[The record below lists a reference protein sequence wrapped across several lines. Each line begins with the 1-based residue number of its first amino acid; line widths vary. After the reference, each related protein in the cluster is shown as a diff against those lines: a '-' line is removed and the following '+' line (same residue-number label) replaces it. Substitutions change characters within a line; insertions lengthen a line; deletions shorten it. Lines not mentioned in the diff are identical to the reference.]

1 MLEFLKE
8 NFFMP
13 LYLLALVIALYRYR
27 LYYDGLLCNFPI
39 LIAYTLLSEIL
50 GYLIYTFDNFHI
62 VDSELYP
69 YANNFV
75 FNIYDI
81 VFFLYFYYIF
91 WKIVNEVKYKNLI
104 LYGAILY
111 IMAVCI
117 NAIYQDAIIFP
128 QVFASTIGSI
138 ILVIS
143 IFLFFIKA
151 KSIHVKEKNVLIWI
165 SSGLLIFHLFF
176 PPILIAGHFY
186 YDLYQSL
193 HLRQVH
199 YLLIVAMYACIII
212 GFLKMRPVKP
222 IMRRD

>member
-8 NFFMP
+8 NYFMT
-13 LYLLALVIALYRYR
+13 LYALALIVALYRYR
-27 LYYDGLLCNFPI
+27 LYYDGPLRNFPI

-50 GYLIYTFDNFHI
+50 GYLIFKFDNFQI

-69 YANNFV
+69 YANNII

-81 VFFLYFYYIF
+81 VFFLYFYFIF
-91 WKIVNEVKYKNLI
+91 WKIINEVIYKNFI
-104 LYGAILY
+104 LFGAILY
-111 IMAVCI
+111 VLSVCLNAV
-117 NAIYQDAIIFP
+117 YQDAIIFP

-138 ILVIS
+138 ILVIGIS
-143 IFLFFIKA
+143 LFFINA
-151 KSIHVKEKNVLIWI
+151 KSIQDKEKNLLIWI
-165 SSGLLIFHLFF
+165 SSGLLIFHLLF

-199 YLLIVAMYACIII
+199 HLLIVAMYGCIII
-212 GFLKMRPVKP
+212 GLLKMRSIKP
-222 IMRRD
+222 IIGLD